1 VKPQTTIQILRCLT
15 LGRYT
20 ARVVEGRLETEGPQP
35 LAGPLPASI
44 KARRDELVAFLEEW
58 CGGEWPPARE
68 PGSGLREVEEF
79 FDCGLAIALDVL
91 EAAQRRAAA

>member
-1 VKPQTTIQILRCLT
+1 MKPQTTIQILRCLT

-20 ARVVEGRLETEGPQP
+20 ATVEGDELRIRGPQP

-44 KARRDELVAFLEEW
+44 RVRRDELIDFLNEW
-58 CGGEWPPARE
+58 GDGVWPPA

-79 FDCGLAIALDVL
+79 INCGLAVALDVV
-91 EAAQRRAAA
+91 EAASRRAA

>member
-1 VKPQTTIQILRCLT
+1 MSPQTTLQILRCFN
-15 LGRYT
+15 LGRY
-20 ARVVEGRLETEGPQP
+20 AAVVEGGELRIRGPQP

-44 KARRDELVAFLEEW
+44 KARRDELVGFLEEW
-58 CGGEWPPARE
+58 AGGVWPPA

-79 FDCGLAIALDVL
+79 LDCDLATALNVL

>member
-79 FDCGLAIALDVL
+79 LDCGLAIALDVL
-91 EAAQRRAAA
+91 EAAERRAAA